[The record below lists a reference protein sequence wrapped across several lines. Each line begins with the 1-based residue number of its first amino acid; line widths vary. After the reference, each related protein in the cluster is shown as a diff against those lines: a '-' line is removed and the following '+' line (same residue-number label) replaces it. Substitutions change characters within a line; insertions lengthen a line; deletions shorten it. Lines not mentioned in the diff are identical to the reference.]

1 MKPMPATPTLS
12 AAATAST
19 PASSPWPVFWV
30 ASVAV
35 FLVSLDTTMLYAAFG
50 ALQAGFP
57 GASAADMSWVL
68 NAYTVLFAAMLIPA
82 GGLADTH
89 GRRRVFML
97 GVTLFI
103 AASAACGLAGSVGW
117 LIAAR
122 AVQAIGAALLT
133 PASLALVLAAF
144 PQSKRTVVV
153 SLWGAVGGLA
163 AAVGPSFG
171 SLVVDTVGWQWA
183 FYINVPLG
191 AISIWRGAALLQSD
205 KREEKR
211 EGAHKRLDVVGMLLV
226 IVGVGALALAIV
238 QSESPRWARSEL
250 LMAAA
255 TGLVA
260 LAGFVLW
267 ARRTRDPLVD
277 LRLFRHRTYTFVNLA
292 TFSFGIAFAI
302 MFFGFFF
309 YMTEVWHY
317 SLPRAGLAIT
327 PGPLLV
333 VATAIV
339 SGRIAARTGHRPFLV
354 GGALLYAAS
363 GAWFL
368 FVPGTTPEYL
378 TQWLPGVVM
387 SGLGVGLVLPSLS
400 GAAVNKLP
408 ADQYAVGSA
417 VNQATRQIGS
427 VLGVAITVL
436 LLGHAGLERA
446 DFTPLY
452 ALHVGLA
459 LLTALLCL
467 PVDTK
472 PAATT

>member
-1 MKPMPATPTLS
+1 MKPIPAYPPL
-12 AAATAST
+12 AAVAAPAST
-19 PASSPWPVFWV
+19 ASPWPVFWV
-30 ASVAV
+30 SSVAV
-35 FLVSLDTTMLYAAFG
+35 FLVSLDTTMLYAAFS

-57 GASAADMSWVL
+57 QATAADMSWVL
-68 NAYTVLFAAMLIPA
+68 NAYTVLYAAMLIPA

-89 GRRRVFML
+89 GRKKVFMI

-122 AVQAIGAALLT
+122 ALQAIGAALLT
-133 PASLALVLAAF
+133 PASLALVLSAF

-163 AAVGPSFG
+163 AAIGPSFG
-171 SLVVDTVGWQWA
+171 AFVVESVGWQWA
-183 FYINVPLG
+183 FFINVPLG
-191 AISIWRGAALLQSD
+191 ALSLWRGASLL
-205 KREEKR
+205 REEKR
-211 EGAHKRLDVVGMLLV
+211 EGARKRVDLVGMGLV
-226 IVGVGALALAIV
+226 VVGVGALALAIV
-238 QSESPRWARSEL
+238 QSESPHWPRSEL

-255 TGLVA
+255 TGAVA
-260 LAGFVLW
+260 LIAFVLW
-267 ARRTRDPLVD
+267 ARQSADPLVD
-277 LRLFRHRTYTFVNLA
+277 LRLFNNRTYTFVNLA
-292 TFSFGIAFAI
+292 TLSFGIAFAM

-309 YMTEVWHY
+309 YMTQIWRY

-333 VATAIV
+333 VITAII
-339 SGRIAARTGHRPFLV
+339 SGRIAARIGHRPFLV

-368 FVPGTTPEYL
+368 LVPGLTPDYL
-378 TQWLPGVVM
+378 HHWLPGVVM
-387 SGLGVGLVLPSLS
+387 SGIGVGLVLPSLS

-408 ADQYAVGSA
+408 AEQYGVGSA

-436 LLGHAGLERA
+436 LLGHAGLQRG
-446 DFTPLY
+446 DFTLLY
-452 ALHVGLA
+452 GLHVGLA
-459 LLTALLCL
+459 LVTAVLCL
-467 PVDTK
+467 PVDTR
-472 PAATT
+472 PVALTSPRT